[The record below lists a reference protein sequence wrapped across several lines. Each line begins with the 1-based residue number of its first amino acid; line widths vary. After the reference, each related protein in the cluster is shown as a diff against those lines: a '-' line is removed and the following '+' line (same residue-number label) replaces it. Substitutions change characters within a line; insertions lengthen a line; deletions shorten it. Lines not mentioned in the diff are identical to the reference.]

1 MRDAIGKYISLLLR
15 FAGANANNASVHRE
29 EVIRVRNYEAMYILK
44 PTLEDEAIDAAITR
58 FEDVVKNHGGEN
70 VKIDRW
76 GKRRLAYEV
85 DGINEGF
92 YVLMNFTS
100 ESATAQELE
109 RLLKIND
116 NIVRHLV
123 LRSETE

>member
-1 MRDAIGKYISLLLR
+1 MRK
-15 FAGANANNASVHRE
+15 
-29 EVIRVRNYEAMYILK
+29 YEAMYILK
-44 PTLEDEAIDAAITR
+44 PTLEEEAIDAAITR
-58 FEDVVKNHGGEN
+58 FEEVVKNSGGEN

-92 YVLMNFTS
+92 YVLMNFAS
-100 ESATAQELE
+100 ESAAAQELE

-116 NIVRHLV
+116 DIVRHLV
-123 LRSETE
+123 LRSETAE